1 MTSTIA
7 TAPHRLPLLG
17 HFVPLLR
24 DPAGFVASLPAYGDL
39 VRIGMGPIT
48 AVMVCDPQLTQQ
60 VLRHDRVFDKG
71 GPVFDRAREAIGDG
85 LGTCP
90 YSRHRRL
97 RRLMQPAFHPS
108 RIAEYAS
115 VMSQRIIEIAES
127 WRDGQIIDVRAQ
139 MKTLTLQV
147 TTATLFAH
155 SVPEPSLRRIFRDV
169 DTVVDGVMRRAIMP
183 GPLLRL
189 PILGN
194 RAYWPAI
201 TRLRAVI
208 GQVIAERR
216 AADIHP
222 PDLLSAVVDAR
233 DTDGGGLSDPEIV
246 DQILTLFVAGTE
258 TTASALQWALYLLD
272 ENPDLAAR
280 LRIELDTVL
289 AGRPARYDDLPQLPL
304 TGRIITE
311 TLRVRS
317 PFWLA
322 TRTVTEDTELG
333 GHPLAK
339 GAIVA
344 YSPYLLHHRADLYPE
359 PDRFD
364 PDRWDPAVATPAQ
377 RSALIPFSDGARKCI
392 GDTFAVTE
400 AVLALATIATRW
412 ELRGVPA
419 QDTSPALSSILR
431 PRKLRMRVTA
441 RHAPA
446 VSCAVSDL
454 EVLGTSPTPGRGTG
468 SDNDQ

>member
-1 MTSTIA
+1 MPGGVLTSTIA

-222 PDLLSAVVDAR
+222 RTCSR
-233 DTDGGGLSDPEIV
+233 
-246 DQILTLFVAGTE
+246 
-258 TTASALQWALYLLD
+258 QWS
-272 ENPDLAAR
+272 
-280 LRIELDTVL
+280 T
-289 AGRPARYDDLPQLPL
+289 
-304 TGRIITE
+304 
-311 TLRVRS
+311 
-317 PFWLA
+317 LA
-322 TRTVTEDTELG
+322 TPT
-333 GHPLAK
+333 A
-339 GAIVA
+339 
-344 YSPYLLHHRADLYPE
+344 AD
-359 PDRFD
+359 
-364 PDRWDPAVATPAQ
+364 
-377 RSALIPFSDGARKCI
+377 
-392 GDTFAVTE
+392 
-400 AVLALATIATRW
+400 
-412 ELRGVPA
+412 
-419 QDTSPALSSILR
+419 
-431 PRKLRMRVTA
+431 
-441 RHAPA
+441 
-446 VSCAVSDL
+446 
-454 EVLGTSPTPGRGTG
+454 
-468 SDNDQ
+468 